1 MPEADRLEVSVVY
14 ALPDQQALVEMRV
27 PAGTTV
33 GEAVVHSG
41 LPERFPEITA
51 QPLHCAIHGRSVALT
66 QRLAMTDRVEILRP
80 LSIDPKEGRRQ
91 AAARSRERAR
101 K

>member
-1 MPEADRLEVSVVY
+1 MPEAEQLRVSVVY
-14 ALPDQQALVEMRV
+14 ALPDQQALVELLV

-33 GEAVVHSG
+33 EEAVVRSG
-41 LPERFPEITA
+41 LLERFPQITT
-51 QPLHCAIHGRSVALT
+51 QPLHCALYGRGVALAQLLT
-66 QRLAMTDRVEILRP
+66 RGDRVEILRP

-91 AAARSRERAR
+91 AAARSRQRAG